1 MCYLIGE
8 SDSCFVGT
16 AMLLMNNYE
25 KAHLC
30 FVGTA
35 MLLMNN
41 CEKAHL

>member
-25 KAHLC
+25 KAHLFC
-30 FVGTA
+30 GDRDA
-35 MLLMNN
+35 SYEQL
-41 CEKAHL
+41 